1 MPCQH
6 PLAVFLIILYSLSR
20 SNLHLNPINLCTAI
34 SIYSCQWREYNVN
47 VQQSC
52 KPHWYIFLILYISA
66 TSATLTGDSEAQNI
80 SDDIHPCLA
89 PIIGPRKVH
98 QNTWSKNTQISHF
111 LSKPFWPIFIRNWH
125 HAFTKP
131 KFYPNFGLLFN
142 RPPNFGYFISI
153 FNFHYFFV
161 FPPLQASLCVLA
173 SLRQRFTTAE
183 GR

>member
-1 MPCQH
+1 M
-6 PLAVFLIILYSLSR
+6 F
-20 SNLHLNPINLCTAI
+20 
-34 SIYSCQWREYNVN
+34 
-47 VQQSC
+47 
-52 KPHWYIFLILYISA
+52 
-66 TSATLTGDSEAQNI
+66 TGDRGMMTLQGWNWKGNMDAQASQALVFVDNQRRHPRRQIHVLLLNEAPKLPWR
-80 SDDIHPCLA
+80 SSPFKFHHPTGWPWLSL
-89 PIIGPRKVH
+89 GPRKVH
-98 QNTWSKNTQISHF
+98 QNAWSKNAQISQF
-111 LSKPFWPIFIRNWH
+111 LSEPSWPIFIRNWH

-173 SLRQRFTTAE
+173 SLRQQFTTAE